1 MARDDGDNKLND
13 WLSRWGESMKMIL
26 LLHRLVRGAF
36 KAHRYVGI
44 LGVTVAMLFAAAE
57 GREQPNIVF
66 ILADD
71 LGWTDTSVDGSRYY
85 ETPNIDRLA
94 AQGMRFTSYH
104 TCANCQPTR
113 AALMTGQYAPRTG
126 VYTVGGINRFNWWQR
141 SLRPVDNVTALPL
154 DRTTIA
160 QSLKKAGY
168 ATALFGKW
176 HLGQKKGY
184 HPLDRGFDEAI
195 VSNGR
200 HFDFVTDPKVEY
212 PAGQYLADFLTD
224 RAVDFIR
231 AHKDGPFFLYLPHFG
246 VHSPYQAKPDLI
258 ARFQDKAAVGGHH
271 DPTYAAMI
279 ASVDESVGRIMLLLD
294 ELELADQT
302 VLIFSSD
309 NGGVGGYVREGI
321 KERGDV
327 TDNAP
332 LRCGKGSFYEG
343 GTRVPFI
350 VRWPQV
356 TPPGSTCD
364 VPTIHVDVFPTFLEI
379 AGTTPPAGQVLD
391 GESLVKLLH
400 DSGAKLQREAIY
412 QHFPGYLGAGANRWR
427 TTPVGVV
434 QSGDWKLMEFF
445 EDGRLEL
452 YNLRQDLSEG
462 HNRAQEMPE
471 VTRDLHAR
479 LQSWREA
486 VGAPMPTPHTPGQR
500 PE

>member
-1 MARDDGDNKLND
+1 
-13 WLSRWGESMKMIL
+13 MIATTRVISGL
-26 LLHRLVRGAF
+26 LALVTFFIMR
-36 KAHRYVGI
+36 
-44 LGVTVAMLFAAAE
+44 VAPTEA
-57 GREQPNIVF
+57 REQPNIIFV
-66 ILADD
+66 LADD
-71 LGWTDTSVDGSRYY
+71 LGWTDTGVYGSDYY

-126 VYTVGGINRFNWWQR
+126 VYTVGGIDRFRWWQR
-141 SLRPVDNVTALPL
+141 NLRPVDNVTVLPL

-168 ATALFGKW
+168 ATAMFGKW
-176 HLGQKKGY
+176 HLGQKDGY
-184 HPLDRGFDEAI
+184 HPSDRGFDEAI
-195 VSNGR
+195 VSNGK
-200 HFDFVTDPKVEY
+200 HFDFPTDPKVEY

-224 RAVDFIR
+224 RSVDFIR
-231 AHKDGPFFLYLPHFG
+231 AHRDEPFFLYLPHFG

-258 ARFQDKAAVGGHH
+258 ARFESKPAVGGHH

-279 ASVDESVGRIMLLLD
+279 ASVDESVGRLIQLLD
-294 ELELADQT
+294 ELNLAEQT

-350 VRWPQV
+350 IRWPGV
-356 TPPGSTCD
+356 TQPGSICE
-364 VPTIHVDVFPTFLEI
+364 VPTIHVDIFPTFLEI
-379 AGTTPPAGQVLD
+379 AGAAPPAGQVLD
-391 GESLVKLLH
+391 GESLVQLFRDANAQLE
-400 DSGAKLQREAIY
+400 REAIY

-427 TTPVGVV
+427 TTPVGLI
-434 QSGDWKLMEFF
+434 QSGEWKLMEFF

-452 YNLRQDLSEG
+452 YNLHEDLGET
-462 HNRAQEMPE
+462 NDRAADMPE
-471 VTRDLHAR
+471 VTQELHAQ
-479 LQSWREA
+479 LKAWQEA
-486 VGAPMPTPHTPGQR
+486 IRAPMPTAHTPGER
-500 PE
+500 PTSSAP